1 MYTELGFVLIVV
13 AYRPWI
19 CSDCC
24 CIQFSVYRAW
34 TLIPVA
40 TTFGFIALEVYLL
53 SLLLLLFLV
62 HCVFRP
68 ECVIVAVWALKRQVT
83 TSTVAKIVKDI
94 YHSAVSLTLVRG

>member
-1 MYTELGFVLIVV
+1 MVCVCARV
-13 AYRPWI
+13 RVCVCVRVHVCARV
-19 CSDCC
+19 C
-24 CIQFSVYRAW
+24 
-34 TLIPVA
+34 
-40 TTFGFIALEVYLL
+40 VYLL